1 MVKKILVVGKNSLL
15 AKNFIETVNQNRHL
29 GLYSCD
35 HNEIPNEIQNYD
47 VVINFSFNPML
58 YTEEYKEEY
67 DQDLKIARLVK
78 DHGNIV
84 LVTLSTRQVYGI
96 HRELNFFKESDID
109 LNSEITTYGLNK
121 IKCENNVKD
130 CIDDNSRVLICRS
143 SNIFGNKI
151 GGRNFVGIAL
161 NSLVSKG
168 IIKLNLDQNVIKD
181 FLPIDSHSKILES
194 LIINN
199 VAGTYNVGSG
209 IKISLGDLCSHFI
222 KGYRSGRIEDT
233 KIINDQFVLDITKIN
248 NQIDMNISSEE
259 ILSYALNIGK
269 TMREN
274 KNAL

>member
-1 MVKKILVVGKNSLL
+1 MINKVLVVGKNSML
-15 AKNFIETVNQNRHL
+15 AKNFLKKVFTNSYLKIDSCNHNDIPIELH
-29 GLYSCD
+29 
-35 HNEIPNEIQNYD
+35 NYD
-47 VVINFSFNPML
+47 VIVNFSFNPIL
-58 YTEEYKEEY
+58 YSDQYKEEY
-67 DQDLKIARLVK
+67 DQDLIIARLIK
-78 DHGNIV
+78 DHKNTR
-84 LVTLSTRQVYGI
+84 LVMLSSRQVYGI
-96 HRELNFFKESDID
+96 HRELNFFKETDID

-168 IIKLNLDQNVIKD
+168 IIKLNLNQNVIKD
-181 FLPIDSHSKILES
+181 FLPIDMHSKILES

-209 IKISLGDLCSHFI
+209 VKISLGDLCSHFI
-222 KGYRSGRIEDT
+222 KGYRSGSIEDT
-233 KIINDQFVLDITKIN
+233 NIINDQFVLDITKIN
-248 NQIDMNISSEE
+248 NRIDMNISSEE

-269 TMREN
+269 KMRES